1 MIGDGINGI
10 LLDRRGGALYPAG
23 LEICTEWEQLL
34 SRRRYNLRDPV
45 GFKGTAYLK
54 HSSLNMLK
62 TVRKTIENS
71 AMLERGEHVLVAVS
85 GGPDSVALL
94 QALFRLSAEYRL
106 RLTVAHLNHGIR
118 GDEAKKEQEFVDH
131 LCTGMGIT
139 CICKTIDIHML
150 QIGSGKSLE
159 EIGREERYRF
169 LRATAETCGARKIA
183 TGHHSDD
190 QAETVL
196 INLIRGSGPE
206 GLRGIIPVRDGRIIR
221 PLLHVRRGEILE
233 FLDREGLAYMVDSSN
248 LNPIFFRNRIRNELI
263 PELATRYNP
272 RIVEGLC
279 HMAEIVRREDDYL
292 ESTVRQVLHQWG
304 IVPGTAETLLPIAA
318 FQEVHKALQGR
329 IIKYL
334 LEAIAP
340 SGNGIGYRHIE
351 AVLAI
356 LRPSRR
362 SRISLDLPCLI
373 CVDREESMLRI
384 RRVCSRQ
391 IRRDSRNEKTPPFT
405 YSYPVEVPGIVY
417 LNMIGRNI
425 RFETIDKPGLQ
436 EMKNQPR
443 VAFMDFE
450 RISLPLI
457 LRNHRPG
464 DRIDPLGMSGMK
476 KVKSYFM
483 DGKIPRLSRNTIPL
497 LVDDRSVIWIVGERI
512 SDRVKVTERTK
523 KVLKAEMV

>member
-1 MIGDGINGI
+1 M
-10 LLDRRGGALYPAG
+10 
-23 LEICTEWEQLL
+23 
-34 SRRRYNLRDPV
+34 
-45 GFKGTAYLK
+45 
-54 HSSLNMLK
+54 LN
-62 TVRKTIENS
+62 TVRKTIETS
-71 AMLERGEHVLVAVS
+71 AMLERGEHILVAVS

-94 QALFRLSAEYRL
+94 QVLFRLSAEYQL

-118 GDEAKKEQEFVDH
+118 GYEAIKEQKFVDH
-131 LCTGMGIT
+131 LCAGMGIT
-139 CICKTIDIHML
+139 CICKAVDIHML
-150 QIGSGKSLE
+150 RVGSGKSIE

-169 LRATAETCGARKIA
+169 LHATAETCGARKIA
-183 TGHHSDD
+183 TGHHRDD

-206 GLRGIIPVRDGRIIR
+206 GLRGITPVREERIIR
-221 PLLHVRRGEILE
+221 PLLYVRRKEIIE

-248 LNPIFFRNRIRNELI
+248 LNPVFLRNRIRNELI
-263 PELATRYNP
+263 PELETHYNP

-292 ESTVRQVLHQWG
+292 ASTVRQVLHQWG
-304 IVPGTAETLLPIAA
+304 IVPGAAETILPIAVL
-318 FQEVHKALQGR
+318 QEFHEAMQGR

-356 LRPSRR
+356 LRPSLCRR
-362 SRISLDLPCLI
+362 ITLDLPCLI
-373 CVDREESMLRI
+373 CVDREESLLRI
-384 RRVCSRQ
+384 RRVCSRRV
-391 IRRDSRNEKTPPFT
+391 RRDARNEKTPPFT
-405 YSYPVEVPGIVY
+405 YFYPVEVPGMVH
-417 LNMIGRNI
+417 LDVIGMNI
-425 RFETIDKPGLQ
+425 RFEVIDKPGLQ

-450 RISLPLI
+450 RIVLPLI

-464 DRIDPLGMSGMK
+464 DRIDPLGMSGVK
-476 KVKSYFM
+476 KVKSYFI
-483 DGKIPRLSRNTIPL
+483 DGKIPCLYRNKIPL
-497 LVDDRSVIWIVGERI
+497 LVDDRSVVWIAGERI